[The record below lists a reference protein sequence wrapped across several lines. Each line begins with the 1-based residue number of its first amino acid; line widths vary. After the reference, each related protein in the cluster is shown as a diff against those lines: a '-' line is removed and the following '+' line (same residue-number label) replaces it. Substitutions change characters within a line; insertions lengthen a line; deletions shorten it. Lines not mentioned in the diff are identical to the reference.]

1 MTTINRRSFFSLV
14 CFEGEGSEGGEGTA
28 NQQTSGQFTQEDINK
43 FLAEDRR
50 KHQEKYK
57 QLEAS
62 YQNILQTKG
71 LAEEE
76 RSKLKIEFEDLQ
88 KTFRTKEQQME
99 FEKKQA
105 ALRYESELTDW
116 KQKAVRWEG
125 AYKDQVV
132 QTSLQDA
139 AISGEAFNPNQIIGL
154 LQPITEL
161 RPEVDKDGKETGRLV
176 PMIDFPDIDEK
187 TGESIKTLRSP
198 KDAVKRMK
206 ELPQLYGNL
215 FKSNVVSGVGAGTA
229 AGGVSNGKI
238 DVTKLTPEQYRK
250 IRAENPELLGLKR
263 KQSR

>member
-1 MTTINRRSFFSLV
+1 MTKINRSMFSLV
-14 CFEGEGSEGGEGTA
+14 CFEGEGNADPNASA
-28 NQQTSGQFTQEDINK
+28 NQAAQPQFTQEDINK

-50 KHQEKYK
+50 KHEAKYK
-57 QLEAS
+57 QLEVS

-71 LAEEE
+71 LAEDE
-76 RSKLKIEFEDLQ
+76 RTKLKVEFEDLQ
-88 KTFRTKEQQME
+88 KSFRTKEQQME

-105 ALRYESELTDW
+105 ALKYESELGDW
-116 KQKAVRWEG
+116 KTKATRWESM
-125 AYKDQVV
+125 YKDQVI

-139 AISGEAFNPNQIIGL
+139 AVGGEAFNPYQIIGL

-161 RPEVDKDGKETGRLV
+161 RPEIDKDGKETGRLA

-229 AGGVSNGKI
+229 AGGAAASGKV

-263 KQSR
+263 KTR

>member
-1 MTTINRRSFFSLV
+1 MTKFNRSMFSLV
-14 CFEGEGSEGGEGTA
+14 CFDGEPTEPQTG
-28 NQQTSGQFTQEDINK
+28 NQTPTQFTQDDLNK

-71 LAEEE
+71 LADDEKA
-76 RSKLKIEFEDLQ
+76 KLKFEFEDLQ

-105 ALRYESELTDW
+105 ALKYESELNDW

-125 AYKDQVV
+125 AYKEQVV

-139 AISGEAFNPNQIIGL
+139 AISGEAFNPHQIIGL

-161 RPEVDKDGKETGRLV
+161 RPEMDKDGKETGRLV

-198 KDAVKRMK
+198 KDAVQRMK

-229 AGGVSNGKI
+229 AGGVPNNGRV
-238 DVTKLTPEQYRK
+238 DVSKLTAEQYRK
-250 IRAENPELLGLKR
+250 IRQDNPELLGLRRRGK
-263 KQSR
+263 